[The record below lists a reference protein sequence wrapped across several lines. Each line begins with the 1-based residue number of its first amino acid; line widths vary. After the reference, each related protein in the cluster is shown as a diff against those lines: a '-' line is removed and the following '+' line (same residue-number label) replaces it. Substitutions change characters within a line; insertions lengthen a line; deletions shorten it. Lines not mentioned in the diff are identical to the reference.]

1 MTRNKMILDIA
12 YLNKN
17 LEQQIC
23 LTSNCHTVFLDPI
36 CIDEIT
42 FKNIF
47 YQNNNFGIQNNP
59 EFYEYIT
66 FRTPWR
72 SVKLR
77 GFSLVDTILSNIEE
91 DLNVTRNCFTT
102 DTLIDLTNELIQI
115 KSLCD
120 IPLCNMTSLSWD
132 QIVDRIREKYINSH
146 DDNKFEIVELN
157 ITVVIKVPLECSF
170 PTHIKFTYTL
180 DVNDSWIT
188 NDTC

>member
-1 MTRNKMILDIA
+1 MTKNKMILDIA

-17 LEQQIC
+17 LEQNISLISQ
-23 LTSNCHTVFLDPI
+23 CHTVYLDPI
-36 CIDEIT
+36 CIDENT

-47 YQNNNFGIQNNP
+47 YQTNNFGIQNNP
-59 EFYEYIT
+59 EFYEYTT
-66 FRTPWR
+66 FQTPWR
-72 SVKLR
+72 TVSNR

-102 DTLIDLTNELIQI
+102 DTLIELTNELIKI

-132 QIVDRIREKYINSH
+132 QIIQRIREKYINSH
-146 DDNKFEIVELN
+146 DSNKFEIVELN
-157 ITVVIKVPLECSF
+157 ITVVIKVPLENSF

-180 DVNDSWIT
+180 DVNNNWIT
-188 NDTC
+188 NNTC